1 MVLNICSDI
10 ALLCL
15 LRRIGMFKSF
25 KRNIMK
31 IFREL
36 LVYHHSSLE
45 YRAKILTL
53 MISANGEICE
63 CEKQKLK
70 EIAYSIYG
78 DDQDRAELLIDA
90 VNEYH
95 TKIITNNGLDF
106 EHLVQQVQKETKE
119 VKRFCEKID
128 MELLMQLHTCMDNE
142 EDILFQKRILEF
154 LENLRNECGV
164 V

>member
-1 MVLNICSDI
+1 
-10 ALLCL
+10 
-15 LRRIGMFKSF
+15 
-25 KRNIMK
+25 MK
-31 IFREL
+31 MFREF

-53 MISANGEICE
+53 MISSNGEICE

-70 EIAYSIYG
+70 EIAGGIYG
-78 DDQDRAELLIDA
+78 DDGERAELLLDT

-95 TKIITNNGLDF
+95 TKIITQNGLDF
-106 EHLVQQVQKETKE
+106 EHLIQLVEKETKE
-119 VKRFCEKID
+119 VKRFAAKID
-128 MELLMQLHTCMDNE
+128 MGLLMQLHECMDSE

-154 LENLRNECGV
+154 LQGLKDEYGV

>member
-1 MVLNICSDI
+1 M
-10 ALLCL
+10 
-15 LRRIGMFKSF
+15 
-25 KRNIMK
+25 
-31 IFREL
+31 FREF

-70 EIAYSIYG
+70 EIAQSIYG
-78 DDQDRAELLIDA
+78 DDHERAELLLDA
-90 VNEYH
+90 VNEFH
-95 TKIITNNGLDF
+95 TKIITHNGLDF
-106 EHLVQQVQKETKE
+106 EHLIQLVQKETKE
-119 VKRFCEKID
+119 VKRFAGKID
-128 MELLMQLHTCMDNE
+128 MKLLMQLHECMDSE

-154 LENLRNECGV
+154 LQGLKDEYGV

>member
-1 MVLNICSDI
+1 
-10 ALLCL
+10 
-15 LRRIGMFKSF
+15 MFKNL
-25 KRNIMK
+25 KRNIIKM
-31 IFREL
+31 FREL

-70 EIAYSIYG
+70 EIAHSIYS
-78 DDQDRAELLIDA
+78 DDQERAELLIDT

-95 TKIITNNGLDF
+95 TKILTNNGLDF
-106 EHLVQQVQKETKE
+106 EHLIQLVERETKE
-119 VKRFCEKID
+119 VPRFTSKID
-128 MELLMQLHTCMDNE
+128 MELLMQLHECME
-142 EDILFQKRILEF
+142 SSEDILFQQRIIEF
-154 LENLRNECGV
+154 LQGLKDEYGV

>member
-1 MVLNICSDI
+1 
-10 ALLCL
+10 
-15 LRRIGMFKSF
+15 MFKSV
-25 KRNIMK
+25 KRKIMK
-31 IFREL
+31 MFREL

-53 MISANGEICE
+53 MISANGDICE

-70 EIAYSIYG
+70 EIAHSVYG
-78 DDQDRAELLIDA
+78 DDQDRADLLIDT

-106 EHLVQQVQKETKE
+106 EHLLQLVAVETKE
-119 VKRFCEKID
+119 VPRFADKID
-128 MELLMQLHTCMDNE
+128 IGLLMQLHQCMDSE

-154 LENLRNECGV
+154 LEELKDEYGV

>member
-1 MVLNICSDI
+1 
-10 ALLCL
+10 
-15 LRRIGMFKSF
+15 MFKSL

-31 IFREL
+31 MFREL

-53 MISANGEICE
+53 MIAANGEICE

-70 EIAYSIYG
+70 EIAHSIYG
-78 DDQDRAELLIDA
+78 DDQDRAELLIDT

-95 TKIITNNGLDF
+95 EKIITNNGLDF
-106 EHLVQQVQKETKE
+106 EHLIQQVDVETRE
-119 VKRFCEKID
+119 VPRFSQKID
-128 MELLMQLHTCMDNE
+128 MGLLMHLHECMDSE
-142 EDILFQKRILEF
+142 EDILFQKRIIEYLQG
-154 LENLRNECGV
+154 LKDQYGV

>member
-1 MVLNICSDI
+1 MLR
-10 ALLCL
+10 LLI
-15 LRRIGMFKSF
+15 RIGMFKTF
-25 KRNIMK
+25 KRNFMK

-53 MISANGEICE
+53 MISANGEMCE

-78 DDQDRAELLIDA
+78 DDHDRAELLIDA

-95 TKIITNNGLDF
+95 AKIITNNGLNF
-106 EHLVQQVQKETKE
+106 EHLVLLVQRETKE

-128 MELLMQLHTCMDNE
+128 MELLMQLHECMDNE

-154 LENLRNECGV
+154 LQNLKDECKV
-164 V
+164 

>member
-1 MVLNICSDI
+1 MHEDI
-10 ALLCL
+10 ILL
-15 LRRIGMFKSF
+15 KSL

-31 IFREL
+31 MFREL

-70 EIAYSIYG
+70 EIAHSIYG
-78 DDQDRAELLIDA
+78 NDQERAELLIDT

-106 EHLVQQVQKETKE
+106 EHLIQLVERETKE
-119 VKRFCEKID
+119 IRRFTQKID
-128 MELLMQLHTCMDNE
+128 MELLMQLHECMDSTD
-142 EDILFQKRILEF
+142 DILFQKRILEF
-154 LENLRNECGV
+154 LQGLKDEYGMV
-164 V
+164 

>member
-1 MVLNICSDI
+1 
-10 ALLCL
+10 
-15 LRRIGMFKSF
+15 MFKSL
-25 KRNIMK
+25 KRNVMK
-31 IFREL
+31 MFREL

-53 MISANGEICE
+53 IVSANGDICE

-70 EIAYSIYG
+70 EIAHTIYSE
-78 DDQDRAELLIDA
+78 DQERAELLLDA

-106 EHLVQQVQKETKE
+106 EHLIQLVEKETKE
-119 VKRFCEKID
+119 VKRFAQKID
-128 MELLMQLHTCMDNE
+128 INLLMQLHECMDSE
-142 EDILFQKRILEF
+142 DDILFQQRILEF
-154 LENLRNECGV
+154 LQGLKDEYGV